1 VVACEAQADYR
12 PFLNTDKVTTGQ
24 APGQETTIR
33 VQLTNAGLNPDTYIV
48 DLTGS
53 EWGINLRSK
62 DVVELQPGESTTIEV
77 TVVIPEDAE
86 FGQIEQIILSA
97 TSQNDPENPP
107 ATDQTLI
114 ELMAST
120 LSFVPLVSIG
130 N

>member
-1 VVACEAQADYR
+1 
-12 PFLNTDKVTTGQ
+12 LNTDKVTTGQ